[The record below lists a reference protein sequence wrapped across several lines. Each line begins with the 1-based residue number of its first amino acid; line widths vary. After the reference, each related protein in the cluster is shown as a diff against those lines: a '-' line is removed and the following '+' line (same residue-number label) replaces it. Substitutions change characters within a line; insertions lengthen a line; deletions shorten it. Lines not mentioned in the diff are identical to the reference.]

1 MYWRG
6 VFRITS
12 LLYRQIRFECLRIYQ
27 AFERIISEDILV
39 HLINTFVSLV
49 EGCGVDQ
56 VAYMAL
62 GGVGVVRG
70 FS

>member
-1 MYWRG
+1 
-6 VFRITS
+6 
-12 LLYRQIRFECLRIYQ
+12 
-27 AFERIISEDILV
+27 V
-39 HLINTFVSLV
+39 HLINTFVSFV
-49 EGCGVDQ
+49 EGCAVDQ